1 MAEEEGSLGGV
12 SDIVNPSALF
22 CFDIRGF
29 ENYLSS
35 QHFNSDS
42 IKEGGTSQMEGRR
55 VSLSILPE
63 ITSIR
68 NQKYCGLVPGTVAE
82 VFAQQA

>member
-42 IKEGGTSQMEGRR
+42 IKEGGNISNGRP
-55 VSLSILPE
+55 SGFPEHPSGNNKYKKSKILR
-63 ITSIR
+63 SGAW
-68 NQKYCGLVPGTVAE
+68 CGG
-82 VFAQQA
+82 